1 MTYWS
6 VVSAVLMAF
15 AIYKL
20 AEFAVDSAYGYVR
33 RKKIDRILDEL
44 DEFWA
49 EQSALAAKPVKKKAV
64 AKKKK

>member
-1 MTYWS
+1 MTFWS
-6 VVSAVLMAF
+6 VVSAVLTAF

-20 AEFAVDSAYGYVR
+20 IEFGVDTAYGYVR

-49 EQSALAAKPVKKKAV
+49 EQAALTKPVKKKAV
-64 AKKKK
+64 AKKK